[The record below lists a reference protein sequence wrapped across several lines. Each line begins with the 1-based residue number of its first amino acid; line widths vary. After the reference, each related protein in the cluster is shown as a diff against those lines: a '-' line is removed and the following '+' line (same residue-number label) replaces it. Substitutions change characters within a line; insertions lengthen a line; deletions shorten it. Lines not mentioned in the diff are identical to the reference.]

1 MAQVADTTS
10 FYVGLKLRW
19 QDAIWEIVEY
29 DHHKM
34 GRGGAVV
41 RTKLRNVETGS
52 IVENSFKPGEKF
64 ERIIYEDKPA
74 QYSYRDGEDYVFM
87 DLATYEEMRLTP
99 QVLGDA
105 AKYLVDDL
113 EIQIEFFEGKV
124 MGIELPKSVTMKVVE
139 TPPAFKGDTVTGG
152 GKPATLETGL
162 VVTVPVFVEP
172 GEEIVVDTRTGAYLE
187 RAKK

>member
-19 QDAIWEIVEY
+19 QDGIWEIVEY

-74 QYSYRDGEDYVFM
+74 QYSYRDGEDY
-87 DLATYEEMRLTP
+87 EEMRLSP
-99 QVLGDA
+99 QVLGNA
-105 AKYLVDDL
+105 AKYLVDDI
-113 EIQIEFFEGKV
+113 EIQLEYFEGKV
-124 MGIELPKSVTMKVVE
+124 MGIELPKSVTMKVVD

-172 GEEIVVDTRTGAYLE
+172 GEDIVVDTRTGAYLE
-187 RAKK
+187 RAKKGN